1 MTSTKEETEARRG
14 AAMLDAIL
22 NLSHYHREH
31 ELFYSRAPLEVAVKL
46 QVVSR
51 ALKALA
57 IKWQSGA
64 DQSGLG
70 SSTGTPSARYAGC
83 TDLNEASVIDALG
96 ILFMEGEGKPAELVK
111 LEQDLRAMADE
122 HEHGAHWLDE
132 AMAGSWKSAEALV
145 AMRPLASVL
154 GDRHRII
161 VNNWQM
167 ASNSRL
173 IARLLR
179 RAVDLLNTVDLGPT
193 AIRADLAST
202 GMCPEYVLAAAE
214 VIDVAADLSAE
225 AALLVHDSE
234 PRWRRFR
241 KRVEKLVA
249 AQAGSPTGSVEEN
262 REKAVT

>member
-1 MTSTKEETEARRG
+1 MTPLKEQTEAGRG
-14 AAMLDAIL
+14 GAMLDTIL

-31 ELFYSRAPLEVAVKL
+31 ELFYSRVPLEVAVKL

-64 DQSGLG
+64 DQSGRRPSAG
-70 SSTGTPSARYAGC
+70 NPSARYEGC
-83 TDLNEASVIDALG
+83 PDLNESSVIDALG
-96 ILFMEGEGKPAELVK
+96 ILFMEGEGKPAELAK
-111 LEQDLRAMADE
+111 LEQDLHAMADE
-122 HEHGAHWLDE
+122 HEQGAQWLDE
-132 AMAGSWKSAEALV
+132 AMAGSWKAAEALV
-145 AMRPLASVL
+145 AMRPLARVL

-179 RAVDLLNTVDLGPT
+179 RAVDLLTTMDLDPA
-193 AIRADLAST
+193 AIRADLASA
-202 GMCPEYVLAAAE
+202 GKCPEYVLAAAE

-225 AALLVHDSE
+225 AGLLVHDSE

-241 KRVEKLVA
+241 ETVENLVA
-249 AQAGSPTGSVEEN
+249 ARAGDIAGCTEGN
-262 REKAVT
+262 GQKAVT